1 MLEWFN
7 NTILQ
12 ISDPVLNW
20 LLSLPLDLT
29 LLIVSIGTG
38 AIITYSRKFTSN
50 QDFLK
55 RCDADKKRLKELIKE
70 AKKRGDKEAAKRH
83 INTRNMISIST
94 LKQEGLPLLAAILP
108 LAILGTWAFQRLAY
122 IPPQA
127 KETIVVKAYFP
138 VSAVG
143 ELTHILPQKGLK
155 SGSDGQ
161 QWIQEILEEKDAKTG
176 VILNGVASWQ
186 LQAGASVKPYQ
197 LEIQRGEEKVR
208 KELLVGQRTYA
219 PQLAFYDSGK
229 AADCVEI
236 VMKPVKFLGVV
247 PGVEMLFLAPWLL
260 AYFLIA
266 IPSVMLI
273 KRVGKIY

>member
-94 LKQEGLPLLAAILP
+94 LNHAGLPLLAAILP